1 MGAKVSSPPHVSVS
15 RHSGGLI
22 LFQVSCRWAQIQF
35 TCPPGENGFS
45 PISRWH
51 LLNQVSPAVLMSW
64 CLPWSPGWPV
74 CPAGTRASEAAST
87 VRIHPRVQA
96 CVSNQISG
104 SSTGRQ
110 SHFAALLVWRLNR
123 QPSSSITGFRPS
135 FRPSLMSKWHL
146 ETVVQEGDG
155 DGGLMEAER
164 CWNGSSDPAIH
175 VAMVTKRSMAR

>member
-87 VRIHPRVQA
+87 VHIHPRVQA

-123 QPSSSITGFRPS
+123 QHSSSITGFHPS
-135 FRPSLMSKWHL
+135 FRPSLMFKWHL

-155 DGGLMEAER
+155 DGRLTEAER
-164 CWNGSSDPAIH
+164 DVEMDP
-175 VAMVTKRSMAR
+175 VTQQFMLPW